1 MKRFLYTL
9 CITIVSSWG
18 FLSCLSD
25 SDTTE
30 YTVYDDTAI
39 TQMQIL
45 SINRYIHT
53 TTTAGK
59 DTTYKKTITS
69 SSNTLPGFTIDQ
81 EKKTIY
87 NTDSLPYDADLSR
100 VVILLTGSTYTGQ
113 IYVKSLANDDLFP
126 YSSSD
131 SIDFNSPR
139 EIRAYNNNL
148 TKYRAYTVSVNKH
161 QVVTNAI
168 IWEKMPNAEF
178 PEDVIKTRW
187 EQIASDAGMGSFIGY
202 GSGEGYAYD
211 ADGKLMVSRD
221 GGTTWNPDNVIED
234 GLLLPRRTFSFTSY
248 PQVTNDSTDYQ
259 LLVGTVS
266 EKDSICTVWRKIAEY
281 SERSIPS
288 KWVNIPMEYYN
299 NYALPVFPNLH
310 LVNLHGNILAF
321 GSTKSI
327 YNTRDGGITWKVS
340 DKFKYPKD
348 YTYPDNM
355 EVLVD
360 YDDYLWLKDNDQN
373 IIWRGQLIDD

>member
-9 CITIVSSWG
+9 CIAIVSSWG
-18 FLSCLSD
+18 LLSCLSD

-45 SINRYIHT
+45 AINRIIHT

-69 SSNTLPGFTIDQ
+69 SSSTLPGFTIDQ

-100 VVILLTGSTYTGQ
+100 VVIQLTGSTYTGQ
-113 IYVKSLANDDLFP
+113 LYVKSLVGDTLYF

-131 SIDFNSPR
+131 SIDFSSPR
-139 EIRAYNNNL
+139 EIRAYNNDL
-148 TKYRAYTVSVNKH
+148 SKYRAYTVSVNKH
-161 QVVTNAI
+161 QVETNTI
-168 IWEKMPNAEF
+168 IWKKMTDATF

-310 LVNLHGNILAF
+310 LVNLNGYILAI
-321 GSTKSI
+321 GSA
-327 YNTRDGGITWKVS
+327 
-340 DKFKYPKD
+340 
-348 YTYPDNM
+348 
-355 EVLVD
+355 
-360 YDDYLWLKDNDQN
+360 NDLQHPR
-373 IIWRGQLIDD
+373 WRHHVEGVGEIQVPQRLHLS

>member
-9 CITIVSSWG
+9 CIAIVSSWG
-18 FLSCLSD
+18 LLSCLSD

-69 SSNTLPGFTIDQ
+69 PSNTLPGFTIDQ

-113 IYVKSLANDDLFP
+113 IYVKSLVGDTLFF

-131 SIDFNSPR
+131 SIDFRSPR
-139 EIRAYNNNL
+139 EIRAYNNDQS
-148 TKYRAYTVSVNKH
+148 KYRAYTVSVNKH
-161 QVVTNAI
+161 QVETNTI
-168 IWEKMPNAEF
+168 IWKKMTDATF
-178 PEDVIKTRW
+178 PKDVIKTHW
-187 EQIASDAGMGSFIGY
+187 EQAAADAGMKSFIGY
-202 GSGEGYAYD
+202 GSEEGYAYND
-211 ADGKLMVSRD
+211 EGRIMVSKD
-221 GGTTWNPDNVIED
+221 EGVTWKPDSLGD
-234 GLLLPRRTFSFTSY
+234 DASLLPTRAFSFASST
-248 PQVTNDSTDYQ
+248 QVTNDSTDYQ

-310 LVNLHGNILAF
+310 LVNLNGYILAI
-321 GSTKSI
+321 GSAKSI

-340 DKFKYPKD
+340 EKFKFPSD

>member
-9 CITIVSSWG
+9 CIAIVSSWG
-18 FLSCLSD
+18 LLSCLSD

-30 YTVYDDTAI
+30 YTMYDDTAI

-139 EIRAYNNNL
+139 EIRAYNNDL

-178 PEDVIKTRW
+178 P
-187 EQIASDAGMGSFIGY
+187 

-348 YTYPDNM
+348 YTYPSNM